1 VIVGGGFTGLSAA
14 LHLAEAGVDTVLLET
29 GEPGWGASGRNGGQ
43 VITGLKQSAS
53 ELERTFGS
61 GRGRR
66 VFDFAEGAADFLF
79 ALVGRHGI
87 ECEAAR
93 TGWIRAVHSHAALG
107 AIAPAVEEMRR
118 RGAPL
123 EMLDRERVEE
133 LLGTDA
139 YVGGFL
145 DPRGGRLQPMSYAR
159 GLARAAQRQGGRIHG
174 SCRVHRLMAEG
185 DRWRVETEGGS
196 VTASRV
202 LLATNAYTD
211 RLWPRLAEGVIPV
224 YSVQVATRPLGSNL
238 RRTILRDGHV
248 VSDSRRLLL
257 YFRLDDEGRLV
268 FGGRGSLRDGD
279 SSASSG
285 IVTTAMRRVFPALA
299 EEGIE
304 FAWSGQVALTLDGL
318 PHVFRLAPGVVA
330 ALGYNGRGVAMAT
343 TLGAAVAEAFCRG
356 EMDELAL
363 PATALRTIPFH
374 AARLPILALATQF
387 YRLRDRLGI

>member
-1 VIVGGGFTGLSAA
+1 
-14 LHLAEAGVDTVLLET
+14 
-29 GEPGWGASGRNGGQ
+29 
-43 VITGLKQSAS
+43 
-53 ELERTFGS
+53 
-61 GRGRR
+61 
-66 VFDFAEGAADFLF
+66 
-79 ALVGRHGI
+79 
-87 ECEAAR
+87 
-93 TGWIRAVHSHAALG
+93 
-107 AIAPAVEEMRR
+107 
-118 RGAPL
+118 
-123 EMLDRERVEE
+123 
-133 LLGTDA
+133 
-139 YVGGFL
+139 
-145 DPRGGRLQPMSYAR
+145 
-159 GLARAAQRQGGRIHG
+159 
-174 SCRVHRLMAEG
+174 
-185 DRWRVETEGGS
+185 
-196 VTASRV
+196 
-202 LLATNAYTD
+202 
-211 RLWPRLAEGVIPV
+211 
-224 YSVQVATRPLGSNL
+224 VQVATRPLGSNL